1 MLQGDLAM
9 GVSDV
14 FSIGV
19 SALYAQKLALEVTSE
34 NISNVNTPGYS
45 KQTAILESGIPNL
58 DSRFPVGSGVR
69 VATIRRVYDDFLQ
82 KQLVSS
88 NSSAGNYN
96 TQQTAMQRVEQL
108 FNEFSAAGLG
118 SDLTSFFNAWQD
130 LADNPSGQAERQAV
144 LAQGNTLVSDFQR
157 MNNSLEQ
164 VKSDA
169 NQSLQGLTSDINDK
183 LKGLALLNGQIQQLE
198 FQGGNANELRDSRDQ
213 LIQDL
218 SGKVAVTF
226 MRESDGT
233 VTVSLPQGAT
243 LVTGNQ
249 AGNFSLEPDSANSGF
264 FKVMLTGPGSTVKTD
279 VTQILTRADG
289 AHGEIGATLQV
300 RDSLVDGF
308 ISGLDEL
315 AYNLANEV
323 NGAHRAGYTLSGSTG
338 IDFFS
343 VPGAPTPPA
352 TYLAGFSRNIAMNVT
367 NINNI
372 AAASADPSVS
382 GTTGDNRNALII
394 AALATK
400 SVSMSTGN
408 STLSEYFNSLVGK
421 SGVAAQTAE
430 RGAVQSS
437 AGIKQLQGMRD
448 SAAGVSL
455 DEELANLIAYQKSYE
470 GAAKLINVGTEMLD
484 TVLSLVR

>member
-1 MLQGDLAM
+1 M

-45 KQTAILESGIPNL
+45 KQTAILESGTPNQ

-88 NSSAGNYN
+88 NGSAGNYN

-118 SDLTSFFNAWQD
+118 TDLTSFFNAWQD

-144 LAQGNTLVSDFQR
+144 MAQGDTLVSDFQR
-157 MNNSLEQ
+157 MNNNLNQ

-169 NQSLQGLTSDINDK
+169 NQSLQGLTSDVNDK
-183 LKGLALLNGQIQQLE
+183 LKSIAVLNDQIHKLE

-213 LIQDL
+213 LIQNL
-218 SGKVAVTF
+218 SEKVAVTY
-226 MRESDGT
+226 MNEPDGT
-233 VTVSLPQGAT
+233 VTVSLPQGAS

-249 AGNFSLEPDSANSGF
+249 AGSFSLEPDTTNSGF
-264 FKVMLTGPGSTVKTD
+264 FKVMLTGPGSSVGSD

-289 AHGEIGATLQV
+289 SQGEIGATLQV

-315 AYNLANEV
+315 AYNLAEQINSV
-323 NGAHRAGYTLSGSTG
+323 HSSGYSLSGTTG
-338 IDFFS
+338 IAFFS
-343 VPGAPTPPA
+343 PPSVPTPPA
-352 TYLAGFSRNIAMNVT
+352 TFAAGYSRSIAMNIT
-367 NINNI
+367 NINDI
-372 AAASADPSVS
+372 AAASADPTLS
-382 GTTGDNRNALII
+382 GTTGDNGNALKI
-394 AALATK
+394 AALATQ
-400 SVSMSTGN
+400 SISMSDGN
-408 STLSEYFNSLVGK
+408 STFSGYYNSLVGK
-421 SGVAAQTAE
+421 SGVAAQVAE
-430 RGAVQSS
+430 RGATQSS
-437 AGIKQLQGMRD
+437 AGIKQLQEMRD
-448 SAAGVSL
+448 SASGVSL
-455 DEELANLIAYQKSYE
+455 DEELANLIAYQKSYQ
-470 GAAKLINVGTEMLD
+470 GAAKLINVGTDMLD

>member
-1 MLQGDLAM
+1 MS
-9 GVSDV
+9 VSDV

-45 KQTAILESGIPNL
+45 KQTAILESGMPNQ

-69 VATIRRVYDDFLQ
+69 VATIRRVHDDFLQ

-118 SDLTSFFNAWQD
+118 TDLTSFFNAWQD

-157 MNNSLEQ
+157 MNNSLNQ

-169 NQSLQGLTSDINDK
+169 NQSLQGLTSDVNDK
-183 LKGLALLNGQIQQLE
+183 LKRLALLNDQIHQLE
-198 FQGGNANELRDSRDQ
+198 FQGGNANELRDSRDK

-218 SGKVAVTF
+218 SEKVSVTY
-226 MRESDGT
+226 MNEPDGT

-249 AGNFSLEPDSANSGF
+249 AGSFSLEPDASNSGF
-264 FKVMLTGPGSTVKTD
+264 FKVLLTGPGSSAGSD
-279 VTQILTRADG
+279 VTQILTKADG
-289 AHGEIGATLQV
+289 SQGEIGATLQV

-315 AYNLANEV
+315 AYNLAEQV
-323 NGAHRAGYTLSGSTG
+323 NSVHGSGYSLSGATG

-343 VPGAPTPPA
+343 PPSTPTPPA
-352 TYLAGFSRNIAMNVT
+352 TYAAGYSRSIAMNIT
-367 NINNI
+367 NINDI
-372 AAASADPSVS
+372 ATASSDPTVN
-382 GTTGDNRNALII
+382 GTTGDNGNALKI
-394 AALATK
+394 AALATR
-400 SVSMSTGN
+400 SISMSTGN
-408 STLSEYFNSLVGK
+408 STFSGFYNSLVGK
-421 SGVAAQTAE
+421 SGVAAQVAE
-430 RGAVQSS
+430 QGAIQSS
-437 AGIKQLQGMRD
+437 AGIKQLQEMRD
-448 SAAGVSL
+448 SASGVSL
-455 DEELANLIAYQKSYE
+455 DEEPANLIAYQKSYE
-470 GAAKLINVGTEMLD
+470 GAAKLINVGTDMLD

>member
-1 MLQGDLAM
+1 M

-34 NISNVNTPGYS
+34 NISNVNTPGNS
-45 KQTAILESGIPNL
+45 KQTAILETGRPNL
-58 DSRFPVGSGVR
+58 GSRFAVGSGVQ

-118 SDLTSFFNAWQD
+118 ADITSFFNAWQD

-157 MNNSLEQ
+157 MNNNLNQ

-169 NQSLQGLTSDINDK
+169 NQSLQGLTSDINEK
-183 LKGLALLNGQIQQLE
+183 LNRIAVLNDQIHQLE
-198 FQGGNANELRDSRDQ
+198 FTGGNANELCDSRDQ

-218 SGKVAVTF
+218 SQKVSVTY
-226 MRESDGT
+226 MKEPDGT
-233 VTVSLPQGAT
+233 VTVSLPQGGT

-249 AGNFSLEPDSANSGF
+249 AGSFSLEPDTTNSGF
-264 FKVMLTGPGSTVKTD
+264 FKVLLTGPGSSFKSD

-289 AHGEIGATLQV
+289 NQGEMGATLQV

-315 AYNLANEV
+315 AYNLAVQV
-323 NGAHRAGYTLSGSTG
+323 NSVHGSGFSLSGATG
-338 IDFFS
+338 IDFFTA
-343 VPGAPTPPA
+343 PATPTPPA
-352 TYLAGFSRNIAMNVT
+352 TYAAGYSRSIAMNIT

-372 AAASADPSVS
+372 AAASADPTIN
-382 GTTGDNRNALII
+382 GTTGDNGNALRI
-394 AALATK
+394 AALATQ
-400 SVSMSTGN
+400 SISMSTGD
-408 STLSEYFNSLVGK
+408 STFSAYYNSLVGK
-421 SGVAAQTAE
+421 SGVAAQVAE
-430 RGAVQSS
+430 RGATQSS
-437 AGIKQLQGMRD
+437 AGIKQLQEMRD

>member
-1 MLQGDLAM
+1 MSI
-9 GVSDV
+9 SDV

-45 KQTAILESGIPNL
+45 KQTAILESGIPNQ

-69 VATIRRVYDDFLQ
+69 VASIRRVYDDFLQ

-88 NSSAGNYN
+88 NGSAGNYN

-118 SDLTSFFNAWQD
+118 TDLTSFFNAWQD
-130 LADNPSGQAERQAV
+130 LANNPSGQAERQAV
-144 LAQGNTLVSDFQR
+144 LAQGNALVSDFQR
-157 MNNSLEQ
+157 MNNSLNQ

-169 NQSLQGLTSDINDK
+169 NQSLQGLTSDVNDK
-183 LKGLALLNGQIQQLE
+183 LKSIANLNDQIHQME

-218 SGKVAVTF
+218 SGKLAVTY
-226 MRESDGT
+226 MNETDGT

-243 LVTGNQ
+243 LVTGNK
-249 AGNFSLEPDSANSGF
+249 AGSFSLEPDATNSGF
-264 FKVMLTGPGSTVKTD
+264 FKVMLTGPGSSTKSD
-279 VTQILTRADG
+279 VTQILTREDG
-289 AHGEIGATLQV
+289 NQGEIGATLQV

-315 AYNLANEV
+315 AYNLAKEV
-323 NGAHRAGYTLSGSTG
+323 NAAHGSGFLLSGEKGT
-338 IDFFS
+338 DFFS
-343 VPGAPTPPA
+343 PPIVLTPPA
-352 TYLAGFSRNIAMNVT
+352 TPTAGYSRKIAMNIA
-367 NINNI
+367 NINDI
-372 AAASADPSVS
+372 AAASSDPTVN
-382 GTTGDNRNALII
+382 GTTGDNRNALNI

-400 SVSMSTGN
+400 PIKLIGDSTFSG
-408 STLSEYFNSLVGK
+408 YYNSLVGK
-421 SGVAAQTAE
+421 SGVDAQVAE
-430 RGAVQSS
+430 RGAIQSS
-437 AGIKQLQGMRD
+437 AGIKQLQEMRD
-448 SAAGVSL
+448 SASGVSL

-470 GAAKLINVGTEMLD
+470 GAAKLINVGTDMLD